1 MRNPR
6 SRTFRSSEK
15 LKVEVCPGGC
25 LQLDILGV
33 SAQGVG
39 PGERVEPATG
49 LIANSGLSTGSKS
62 GFFITSK
69 RDFF

>member
-1 MRNPR
+1 MRNLR
-6 SRTFRSSEK
+6 SKTFRTSEK
-15 LKVEVCPGGC
+15 SKAKVCPGGC
-25 LQLDILGV
+25 LQPDILGV

-49 LIANSGLSTGSKS
+49 LIANPGPSTGGTA

-69 RDFF
+69 RDFS